1 MVYHIFTMLYMLVLQ
16 YILNIVL
23 RHGYKGRQIQL
34 CASKKF
40 YLKHVESN
48 HATFFSLWFW
58 CYWKA
63 SARWPVL
70 CCPLLHQG
78 TFPEHQL
85 KIEETVLSYV
95 FLLQYLSASSFGK
108 EGYVFGNVGLFVCLW
123 ATLLKKLWTDCSG
136 IVWRGPCGTVKNSY
150 WLNFGGNMDPLTWVN
165 EQNMFK
171 SGKFGSLL
179 FNKFRH
185 NSEPW
190 LSLLSQGRPN

>member
-1 MVYHIFTMLYMLVLQ
+1 MVYQIFIMLYMLVLQ

-23 RHGYKGRQIQL
+23 HHGYKGRQIQL

-40 YLKHVESN
+40 YLKHVEIN

-85 KIEETVLSYV
+85 KIEETVLSYS
-95 FLLQYLSASSFGK
+95 FFLQYLPASSFGK
-108 EGYVFGNVGLFVCLW
+108 EGYVMLVCLSVCEQHYSKSYERTVVGLYGGDHVVQW
-123 ATLLKKLWTDCSG
+123 RTVTD
-136 IVWRGPCGTVKNSY
+136 
-150 WLNFGGNMDPLTWVN
+150 
-165 EQNMFK
+165 
-171 SGKFGSLL
+171 
-179 FNKFRH
+179 
-185 NSEPW
+185 
-190 LSLLSQGRPN
+190 